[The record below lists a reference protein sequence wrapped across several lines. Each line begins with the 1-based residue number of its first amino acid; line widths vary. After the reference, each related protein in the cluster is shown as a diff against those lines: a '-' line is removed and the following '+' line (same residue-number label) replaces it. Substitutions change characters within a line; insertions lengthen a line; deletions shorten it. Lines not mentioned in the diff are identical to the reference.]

1 MRVLCVDQFSNWGG
15 GQRSLL
21 DLLPAFAARGWQ
33 PHILLPD
40 EGPLE
45 AELRKL
51 NYPVTVLRSPKYTS
65 IRKPP
70 AEMWR
75 YAVDLPRVARSIEIL
90 AGDMD
95 ATILY
100 VNGPRLLPPAAWV
113 ARRKKI
119 PLVFHCHHFL
129 QQSSS
134 ALLSG
139 TSLKMSEAYT
149 IASCRYAADPIKKYV
164 RPERL
169 FVRYNGVVG
178 PDRPLARAAK
188 SLKRI
193 GVIGRIEPEKGQ
205 LEFVHAIRLI
215 TKSFPECRFVVVGSP
230 MFSSDSYYRSV
241 VAASKGLP
249 IEFVG
254 WQDDVSRL
262 FLDLD
267 LVVVPSCPMEAT
279 TRVILEAFAFGVPVI
294 AFPSG
299 GIPEILND
307 SETGFLAH
315 GVTPAALAERMSAVL
330 RMPPRDL
337 ERVTANARKSW
348 HLRFT
353 VENYREEVCAIVEQ
367 AAAASRPWEGRRPQ
381 DAQTASM
388 H

>member
-33 PHILLPD
+33 PHILLPG
-40 EGPLE
+40 EGPFE
-45 AELRKL
+45 ARLRDL
-51 NYPVTVLRSPKYTS
+51 NYPVTLLRSAKYSS

-70 AEMWR
+70 GEMWR
-75 YAVDLPRVARSIEIL
+75 YAAGLPRLARSIDTL
-90 AGDMD
+90 ADSID

-100 VNGPRLLPPAAWV
+100 INGPRFLPPVAWV

-129 QQSSS
+129 QQPSSV
-134 ALLSG
+134 LLSG
-139 TSLKMSEAYT
+139 ASLEMAEAYT
-149 IASCRYAADPIKKYV
+149 IASCRFAADPIKRYV
-164 RPERL
+164 RPGRL
-169 FVRYNGVVG
+169 FVRYNGVAG
-178 PDRPLARAAK
+178 PDRPRPLP
-188 SLKRI
+188 LKGLRRI

-205 LEFVHAIRLI
+205 LEFVHAIRLLA
-215 TKSFPECRFVVVGSP
+215 KSFPECRFVVVGSP
-230 MFSSDSYYRSV
+230 MFSNDSYYRNV
-241 VAASKGLP
+241 IAASKDLP
-249 IEFVG
+249 VEFVA

-299 GIPEILND
+299 GIPEILD
-307 SETGFLAH
+307 DGRTGFLAH
-315 GVTPAALAERMSAVL
+315 GVTPAALAERMSMVL
-330 RMPPRDL
+330 RMQPRDL
-337 ERVTANARKSW
+337 ERVAANARRSW
-348 HLRFT
+348 RLRFT
-353 VENYREEVCAIVEQ
+353 LENYRQEVCGIVEQ
-367 AAAASRPWEGRRPQ
+367 AAAALRPWEGRRSQ
-381 DAQTASM
+381 DAQTAPM

>member
-33 PHILLPD
+33 PHILLPG
-40 EGPLE
+40 EGSFE

-75 YAVDLPRVARSIEIL
+75 YAVDLPRVARSIETL

-113 ARRKKI
+113 ARRRKI

-129 QQSSS
+129 QQPSSV
-134 ALLSG
+134 LLSG
-139 TSLKMSEAYT
+139 ASLEMSEAYT
-149 IASCRYAADPIKKYV
+149 IASCRFAADPIKRYV

-169 FVRYNGVVG
+169 FVRYNGVAG
-178 PDRPLARAAK
+178 SDRPWPRPLK
-188 SLKRI
+188 SLRRI

-215 TKSFPECRFVVVGSP
+215 AKSFPECRFAIVGAP
-230 MFSSDSYYRSV
+230 MFSNDSYYRSV
-241 VAASKGLP
+241 VAASRDLP
-249 IEFVG
+249 VEFVG
-254 WQDDVSRL
+254 WQDDVSSL
-262 FLDLD
+262 FLNLD
-267 LVVVPSCPMEAT
+267 LVVVPSCPSEAT

-307 SETGFLAH
+307 SDTGFLAQ
-315 GVTPAALAERMSAVL
+315 GVTPAALAERMSTVL
-330 RMPPRDL
+330 RMQPRDL
-337 ERVTANARKSW
+337 ERVAGNARRSW

-353 VENYREEVCAIVEQ
+353 LENYREEVCGIVEQ
-367 AAAASRPWEGRRPQ
+367 AGASSRPWERRQPQ
-381 DAQTASM
+381 DAQTAPM

>member
-33 PHILLPD
+33 PHVLLPG
-40 EGPLE
+40 EGPFE
-45 AELRKL
+45 AELRRL
-51 NYPVTVLRSPKYTS
+51 SYPVTLLRTAKYSS

-70 AEMWR
+70 AEMLR
-75 YAVDLPRVARSIEIL
+75 YAADLPRVARSIGTL
-90 AGDMD
+90 ADSTD

-100 VNGPRLLPPAAWV
+100 INGPRLLPPAAWV
-113 ARRKKI
+113 ARRKKL

-139 TSLKMSEAYT
+139 ASLKMSEAYA
-149 IASCRYAADPIKKYV
+149 IASCRYAADPIKQYV
-164 RPERL
+164 HPERL

-178 PDRPLARAAK
+178 PDRPLARPAQT
-188 SLKRI
+188 LRRI

-205 LEFVHAIRLI
+205 LEFVHAVRLI
-215 TKSFPECRFVVVGSP
+215 TRSFPECRFVIVGSP
-230 MFSSDSYYRSV
+230 MFSSDTYYRRV
-241 VAASKGLP
+241 VAASKDLP
-249 IEFVG
+249 VEFVG
-254 WQDDVSRL
+254 WQDDISSI

-267 LVVVPSCPMEAT
+267 LVVVPSCPREAT

-307 SETGFLAH
+307 SETGFLADS
-315 GVTPAALAERMSAVL
+315 GTPAALAERMSSVL
-330 RMPPRDL
+330 RMQPWDL
-337 ERVTANARKSW
+337 ERVAANARRSW

-353 VENYREEVCAIVEQ
+353 LENYREEVCGIVEQ
-367 AAAASRPWEGRRPQ
+367 ATAGLRPSEGRRPQ
-381 DAQTASM
+381 DAQTAPM

>member
-33 PHILLPD
+33 PHVLLPG
-40 EGPLE
+40 EGPFAAALH
-45 AELRKL
+45 KL
-51 NYPVTVLRSPKYTS
+51 SYPITLLPSAKYTS

-70 AEMWR
+70 REMWR
-75 YAVDLPRVARSIEIL
+75 YAADLPRIARCIGTLVDS
-90 AGDMD
+90 MD

-100 VNGPRLLPPAAWV
+100 INGPRVLPPAAWV

-129 QQSSS
+129 QQTSSV
-134 ALLSG
+134 LLG
-139 TSLKMSEAYT
+139 GASLRMSEAYT

-178 PDRPLARAAK
+178 PDRPLARPAQ
-188 SLKRI
+188 SLRRI

-205 LEFVHAIRLI
+205 LEFVHAVRLI
-215 TKSFPECRFVVVGSP
+215 AESFPECRFVIVGSP

-241 VAASKGLP
+241 VAAGKDLP
-249 IEFVG
+249 VEFVG
-254 WQDDVSRL
+254 WRDDVSRL

-267 LVVVPSCPMEAT
+267 VVVVPSCPTEAT
-279 TRVILEAFAFGVPVI
+279 TRVILEAFAFGLPVI

-299 GIPEILND
+299 GIPEILAD
-307 SETGFLAH
+307 CDTGFLAY
-315 GVTPAALAERMSAVL
+315 GATSAALAERMSTVL
-330 RMPPRDL
+330 RMPLRDL
-337 ERVTANARKSW
+337 ERVAGNARRSW

-353 VENYREEVCAIVEQ
+353 LKLYRQEVCAIVEQ
-367 AAAASRPWEGRRPQ
+367 AAAGSRSWEGRCPQ
-381 DAQTASM
+381 DAQTAPM